1 MKKQMIFQKLV
12 CLIALL
18 AAAIAF
24 FFSLGLLT
32 DIYKLMFAVG
42 VRGSE
47 LFKQMQPF
55 NRQLVIRCIAM
66 ILLAVLLYV
75 TRTQLRRRYYIS
87 NYVAIGGTVILNV
100 LFSSLSIARILEYK
114 RSFLTEVDFEAWL
127 ALRVSIPDFPYT
139 ESTLWLDLNIA
150 MQSLVIAASL
160 LLVINL
166 LWKTKLMKFEDKLLS
181 GKIKPG
187 SLQLEV

>member
-1 MKKQMIFQKLV
+1 MSFRGSLKLSHGPLKEVGYEKTNDISKLV

-24 FFSLGLLT
+24 FLPGALT

-66 ILLAVLLYV
+66 ILLAVCLRHQNAQEKVLHLQLCGDWGNGHFERPLLKP
-75 TRTQLRRRYYIS
+75 
-87 NYVAIGGTVILNV
+87 
-100 LFSSLSIARILEYK
+100 SIARILEYK
-114 RSFLTEVDFEAWL
+114 RRFLTEVDFEAWFVTGEHT
-127 ALRVSIPDFPYT
+127 RFPLY
-139 ESTLWLDLNIA
+139 
-150 MQSLVIAASL
+150 
-160 LLVINL
+160 
-166 LWKTKLMKFEDKLLS
+166 
-181 GKIKPG
+181 
-187 SLQLEV
+187 

>member
-1 MKKQMIFQKLV
+1 MIFQKLV

-114 RSFLTEVDFEAWL
+114 RRFLTEVDFEAWL
-127 ALRVSIPDFPYT
+127 ALRESIPDFPYT

>member
-55 NRQLVIRCIAM
+55 NRQRVIRCIAM

-114 RSFLTEVDFEAWL
+114 RRFLTEVDFEAWL
-127 ALRVSIPDFPYT
+127 ALRESIPDFPYT